1 MIYDNSNH
9 EYENTDRII
18 VIGDIHG
25 DIKRLITILTDSKVI
40 NQNLEWIA
48 DPPNTYVVQ
57 VGDQIDSI
65 NRSPDIPEWE
75 KLKDIETIHFTNFLD
90 KMAMVKGGRFISLIG
105 NHELMNVQGVFDYVS
120 KKSTFTNRH
129 NYFKPQGYLSLIL
142 ASRPIVLKIGDLI
155 FCHAGIRKHHL
166 DIVEKNNTTIFELNN
181 LWKKYMLNNKV
192 ENTELFEKIIVDS
205 ENGIL
210 WTRKNDS
217 DEDNKYVMDKLNCT
231 YMFVGHSPSNNIQLI
246 QSSIWYVDSA
256 ISRSFGQNQY
266 EYLEINNYHITI
278 KSISDNI

>member
-129 NYFKPQGYLSLIL
+129 NYFKPQGNLSLIL

-181 LWKKYMLNNKV
+181 LWKKYMLNNKI

>member
-25 DIKRLITILTDSKVI
+25 DMKRLIAILTDSKVI
-40 NQNLEWIA
+40 NKDLQWIA

-57 VGDQIDSI
+57 VGDQIDSS

-75 KLKDIETIHFTNFLD
+75 KIKDIETIHFTNFLD

-120 KKSTFTNRH
+120 KKSSFINRH
-129 NYFKPQGYLSLIL
+129 NYFKPQGNLSLIL

-166 DIVEKNNTTIFELNN
+166 DILDKNNTTIFELNN

-192 ENTELFEKIIVDS
+192 ENTELFEKIILDS

-217 DEDNKYVMDKLNCT
+217 DEDNKYVMEKLNCS
-231 YMFVGHSPSNNIQLI
+231 YMFVGHSPNNNIQLI